1 MIYKREKK
9 PWHRVN
15 VWQSAKEYNLP
26 KTGQALEYAQ
36 KLFSKLTRKD
46 GRREF
51 IHAYRVAQILI
62 YYGVREDEVIVA
74 GIFHD
79 LFENVTFD
87 LWADIKRDFG
97 EDVAL
102 MIWLLSCRPR
112 EDKRYYFARIGEDVA
127 TILVKLAD
135 RLHNLRNMTKN
146 LGKVS
151 FFTQARLLKQVEETW
166 EYLVPMA
173 VRAAVIGCQY
183 REAIIEVHEELLR
196 SLADAEWL
204 MEQI

>member
-15 VWQSAKEYNLP
+15 VWKSAKEYSLP
-26 KTGQALEYAQ
+26 KTAQALEYAQ

-62 YYGVREDEVIVA
+62 YHGVREDEVIVA

-79 LFENVTFD
+79 LFENVSFD

-97 EDVAL
+97 KDVAL
-102 MIWLLSCRPR
+102 MIWLLSCRPK
-112 EDKRYYFARIGEDVA
+112 ENKRFYFARIGEDVA

-151 FFTQARLLKQVEETW
+151 FFTQARLQKQVEETW

-183 REAIIEVHEELLR
+183 RRAIIEVHEELLR